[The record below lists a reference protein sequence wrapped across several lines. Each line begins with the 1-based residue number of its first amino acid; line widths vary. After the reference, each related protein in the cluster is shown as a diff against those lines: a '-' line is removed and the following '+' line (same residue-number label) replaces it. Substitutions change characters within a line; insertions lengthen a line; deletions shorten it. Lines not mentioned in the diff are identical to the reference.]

1 MPPGRRDH
9 VLSWRR
15 SGIEAALRYTRFQKI
30 SVVTTARKAGVSAR
44 GILMEQSLMPI
55 LELIA
60 ARSILGILALA
71 DALLL
76 AFAVVPGA

>member
-1 MPPGRRDH
+1 
-9 VLSWRR
+9 
-15 SGIEAALRYTRFQKI
+15 
-30 SVVTTARKAGVSAR
+30 
-44 GILMEQSLMPI
+44 MEQSPMPT

>member
-1 MPPGRRDH
+1 
-9 VLSWRR
+9 
-15 SGIEAALRYTRFQKI
+15 
-30 SVVTTARKAGVSAR
+30 
-44 GILMEQSLMPI
+44 MEQSPMPT

-60 ARSILGILALA
+60 ARCILGILALA